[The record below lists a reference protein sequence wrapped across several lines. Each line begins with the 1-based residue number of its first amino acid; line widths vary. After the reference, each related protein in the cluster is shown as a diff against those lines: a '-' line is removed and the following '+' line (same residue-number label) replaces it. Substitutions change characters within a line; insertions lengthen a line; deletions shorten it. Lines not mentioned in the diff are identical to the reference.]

1 MDLTS
6 PTSTTVQSPGTT
18 ALNNLTGLTSS
29 MKLED
34 EPAEPP
40 PDVYTKQD
48 EDPFAA
54 SESADPFNKTDA
66 PSGDPFGTSAD
77 DPFVEKA
84 ADPFAKADDAFGGD
98 PFGAGADPFGSSSDP
113 FGGAPSADP
122 FGSGGGSDP
131 FGDSSADPFGDG
143 KSDPFDEKSNDPF
156 GAKSTGRNRD
166 SDSEVYLV

>member
-1 MDLTS
+1 MTS

-113 FGGAPSADP
+113 FGGVSEDETTKDAITAPEVNVQWGDYKV
-122 FGSGGGSDP
+122 FGVYSVY
-131 FGDSSADPFGDG
+131 
-143 KSDPFDEKSNDPF
+143 
-156 GAKSTGRNRD
+156 
-166 SDSEVYLV
+166 SERLK